1 VLADFEQQFIPAL
14 AGASSVVA
22 HFKKRKMKRNLELV
36 KLILEHFENKED
48 WSHEENIINEGY
60 DSKLISY
67 HIDLLFEAGLI
78 NGEASTSPTGRIYD
92 VLPFRLTWEGHEFLE
107 NVKDNFRWK
116 KIKQIIAQ
124 KGGNFSFELIKKLA
138 FKLAEQQLLGN

>member
-1 VLADFEQQFIPAL
+1 
-14 AGASSVVA
+14 
-22 HFKKRKMKRNLELV
+22 MKRNLELV
-36 KLILEHFENKED
+36 KLFLEHFERKED
-48 WSHEENIINEGY
+48 WNYEENINIEGY

-67 HIDLLFEAGLI
+67 HISILFEAGLI
-78 NGEASTSPTGRIYD
+78 NGEAITSQTGRIYD

-107 NVKDNFRWK
+107 NLKDHSRWE
-116 KIKQIIAQ
+116 KIKQIVTQ